1 MLMPSV
7 GLGDHAPDF
16 DRPNQRGEVVSLR
29 AYQGHRVVVLYF
41 YPKDNTLICT
51 REACG
56 FRDAYADF
64 ASVGAIVI
72 GVSGDTVEQHV
83 AFTAKHALPFH
94 LLSDAD
100 GALRQLYGV
109 PKTLGIFPG
118 RVTYVI
124 DKQGIVR
131 HVFNAQFTADR
142 HVSEALQVVRELII
156 EPSE

>member
-1 MLMPSV
+1 MPPL
-7 GLGDHAPDF
+7 GLGDRVPDF
-16 DRPNQRGEVVSLR
+16 ARPNQRGETVSLH
-29 AYQGHRVVVLYF
+29 AFQGHNVVVLYF
-41 YPKDNTLICT
+41 YPKDNTPICT

-72 GVSGDTVEQHV
+72 GVSGDTVEQH
-83 AFTAKHALPFH
+83 ASFASQHALPFH
-94 LLSDAD
+94 LISDAD
-100 GALRQLYGV
+100 GSLRRSLGV
-109 PKTLGIFPG
+109 PKTLGLFPG

-142 HVSEALQVVRELII
+142 HVTQALRVVRELII
-156 EPSE
+156 EPGTG